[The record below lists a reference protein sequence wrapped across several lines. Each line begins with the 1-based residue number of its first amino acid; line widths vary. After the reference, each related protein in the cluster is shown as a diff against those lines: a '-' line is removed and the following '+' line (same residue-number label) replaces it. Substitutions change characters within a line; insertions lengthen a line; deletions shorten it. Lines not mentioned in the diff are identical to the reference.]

1 MHLFTLQ
8 ILNISTSLLAWITIS
23 STCFIQLQYYKKK
36 LNATAH
42 LLPLLLVLWIII
54 TYTLYESF
62 LLCQSLSLMSSFN
75 CWALT
80 LLIPLIYLYYKSQ
93 ITDSSTERKL
103 WLRHLLIPE
112 ILALV
117 YVAMSFI
124 TSVADQQIY
133 SWAEFKLN
141 HPTWWTTFRI
151 CCYLISIIQS
161 SIYTFR
167 LKRII
172 KMHES
177 KAIFK
182 NGKIRLILCICSAYF
197 ISNLITSYVFDI
209 LFYLVTIMLGG
220 YIIWNKKISRIIMY
234 ELKSIFPRIANISVN
249 LPAHSPKAPQLNEKQ
264 KDEVF
269 VWLHKPEISKSKINL
284 KIMAKDIL
292 INPGTLS
299 KFIKEEIGGS
309 LANYIVSLRLDN
321 FEKSMLDKKQDKSVT
336 EMAEETGF
344 QSIAS
349 FYRAFI
355 KRHQVSPLKWK
366 EQILNETKQTGNS

>member
-1 MHLFTLQ
+1 MHLFALQ

-36 LNATAH
+36 LNTTTH

-54 TYTLYESF
+54 THTLYESF

-80 LLIPLIYLYYKSQ
+80 LLIPLAYLCYKSR
-93 ITDSSTERKL
+93 ITGSLTERKL
-103 WLRHLLIPE
+103 WLRHLLIPG

-133 SWAEFKLN
+133 TWAEFKLN

-151 CCYLISIIQS
+151 SCYLICIIQA
-161 SIYTFR
+161 SIYAFH

-182 NGKIRLILCICSAYF
+182 DGKILIILCICSVYF
-197 ISNLITSYVFDI
+197 ISNLITNYVFDI
-209 LFYLVTIMLGG
+209 LFCFTTIILGG
-220 YIIWNKKISRIIMY
+220 YIIWNKKISRIIMH
-234 ELKSIFPRIANISVN
+234 EIKSIFPRIAN
-249 LPAHSPKAPQLNEKQ
+249 LPTRSRKVPQLNEKQ
-264 KDEVF
+264 KDAVF

-284 KIMAKDIL
+284 KIIAKDIL

-299 KFIKEEIGGS
+299 KFIKEEIGAS
-309 LANYIVSLRLDN
+309 FANYIVSLRLDN
-321 FEKSMLDKKQDKSVT
+321 FEKSLLDKKQAKSVT
-336 EMAEETGF
+336 EIAEETGF

-355 KRHQVSPLKWK
+355 KRHHVSPLKWK
-366 EQILNETKQTGNS
+366 EQILNETKQSDNS